1 MRGHECGKTPTEEN
15 DRGER
20 GVGKR
25 KLATLEKSPFCGTE
39 SHEKV
44 LNQVSESAT
53 ESYMQRSFKLNI
65 SETNQEKWEGGRENS
80 FILFDKYGFS
90 KVHRRDVQQQMRH

>member
-1 MRGHECGKTPTEEN
+1 MEAREGRG
-15 DRGER
+15 
-20 GVGKR
+20 GKR

-65 SETNQEKWEGGRENS
+65 SETNQEKWEGEKIHLYCLTNMD
-80 FILFDKYGFS
+80 LVKYTEETYS
-90 KVHRRDVQQQMRH
+90 NR

>member
-1 MRGHECGKTPTEEN
+1 MRGHECGKTPTEE
-15 DRGER
+15 
-20 GVGKR
+20 KR

-80 FILFDKYGFS
+80 FILLTNMD
-90 KVHRRDVQQQMRH
+90 